1 MKKLAV
7 GVVTYNNSAE
17 QLIQLGT
24 SLRISSSLLSPRL
37 CEVELLV
44 LDNGDESVW
53 PDMGREPLR
62 LPSQGNIG
70 FSRGMNYLMSQA
82 FEDASCDAFL
92 CLNPDGALHH
102 RALQQLMDAFEED
115 PLSLFEARQ
124 FPEEHPKP
132 YDKDTFVTP
141 WASGAC
147 LLITRG
153 IWQRVGGFDPNF
165 FMYLEDVDLSWRVRS
180 AGLTVKMVPEA
191 LFGHDVPGRTP
202 DRSVTRHLLLS
213 GRYLARKWMNE
224 RFLLF
229 AESEL
234 ISQGFFADREAM
246 PSIAHSS
253 DEPGALDYSIP
264 DFDNSFYFCAPR
276 WR

>member
-24 SLRISSSLLSPRL
+24 SLRISSSFLSSPGR
-37 CEVELLV
+37 EVELLV
-44 LDNGDESVW
+44 LDNGHESSW
-53 PDMGREPLR
+53 PDMGREPLKLQSR
-62 LPSQGNIG
+62 GNIG
-70 FSRGMNYLMSQA
+70 FSSGMNCLMNRA

-92 CLNPDGALHH
+92 CLNPDGALHR
-102 RALQQLMDAFEED
+102 RALQELVEAFEND

-124 FPEEHPKP
+124 FPEEHPKQ

-147 LLITRG
+147 LLITRR
-153 IWQRVGGFDPNF
+153 IWQRVGGFDTNF

-180 AGLTVKMVPEA
+180 AGSMVKMVPNA
-191 LFGHDVPGRTP
+191 LFGHTVLGRTP
-202 DRSVTRHLLLS
+202 DRTMTRHLLLS

-246 PSIAHSS
+246 PPIGCSS
-253 DEPGALDYSIP
+253 DEPGTLDYNIP
-264 DFDNSFYFCAPR
+264 DFDNLFYFCTPR